1 MDGGSIPPSST
12 NSKVRNVSSIRTTSD
27 RRGDIEG
34 LRALAVGLVIAY
46 HYGLDQ
52 LPGGFIGVD
61 VFFVISGFLITK
73 LLIDEANQ
81 TGKISFSNFW
91 ARRIRRIVPMSFAVI
106 VVTVIAGLYLLNSE
120 QARQLAA
127 VALGAMGFSAN
138 FVLYFTT
145 EPYLSGVTLPSPL
158 QHYWSLAI
166 EEQFYLLWPFIFF
179 GALRISPKHWKAIL
193 TFFVV
198 VIGLASLTFSIATTS
213 SNPSAGYYFPHTR
226 IWELLAG
233 AGLALA
239 GASIFRVATPLRA
252 IVGWVGLGSI
262 IWSAVSF
269 DSQTVFPGAAALIP
283 VLATTAV
290 IAAGGAQWGPSKLLS
305 IAPAK
310 RIGAWSYSLYLWHWP
325 VLILTEYRF
334 GTLSGW
340 IKLLLLSATILL
352 SATTYSMIEQPF
364 RRHRWLSARSGR
376 TLAAGTVAI
385 AIGLSSGV
393 VVFATSNQSNAP
405 LNDVASTETP
415 LQVEPPPGDNTQQLP
430 KLERTENAVNALL
443 LGDSTMAALRWF
455 EQGSVGLSGFSY
467 VLDAESCRKI
477 ADPSC
482 AGREKRTPKTAVQ
495 TVADFEGPLD
505 YIVFMGGYD
514 SSVKRFKTELQ
525 SFIQAAKDKDTK
537 VIFLDFKESL
547 EFPAPGSRGKRS
559 IYAEFNEILRE
570 VVAKEQADD
579 LFLVEWNLFSSGR
592 PNWFRRDGIHLTL
605 EGAVALG
612 WLISHA
618 VANGADNKCPFTDTY
633 PCTIPTALDSG
644 YDLMKIFDVAFT
656 KTKCYE
662 DGLSR
667 ERVCTTVDR

>member
-1 MDGGSIPPSST
+1 MSA
-12 NSKVRNVSSIRTTSD
+12 

-73 LLIDEANQ
+73 LLIDEVSQ

-120 QARQLAA
+120 QARQLTT

-145 EPYLSGVTLPSPL
+145 EAYLSGVTLPSPL

-166 EEQFYLLWPFIFF
+166 EEQFYLIWPLVLFA
-179 GALRISPKHWKAIL
+179 ALKISPKHWKAIL
-193 TFFVV
+193 AFFVV
-198 VIGLASLTFSIATTS
+198 VIGLASLTFSIVTTS

-239 GASIFRVATPLRA
+239 GANIFRVATLLRA
-252 IVGWVGLGSI
+252 IVGWIGLGSI

-269 DSQTVFPGAAALIP
+269 NSQTVFPGAAALIP
-283 VLATTAV
+283 VIATTAV

-340 IKLLLLSATILL
+340 TKLLLLGATILL
-352 SATTYSMIEQPF
+352 SAATYSMIEQPF

-376 TLAAGTVAI
+376 TLLAGTVAI

-393 VVFATSNQSNAP
+393 VVFATSNQSDAP

-415 LQVEPPPGDNTQQLP
+415 LQVEPTPVDTTQQLP
-430 KLERTENAVNALL
+430 KLERTEKAVNALL

-514 SSVKRFKTELQ
+514 SSVKRFNDELQ
-525 SFIQAAKDKDTK
+525 SFIQEAKANGLK

-547 EFPAPGSRGKRS
+547 EFPAPGSKGKRS
-559 IYAEFNEILRE
+559 IYAEFNDILRE
-570 VVAKEQADD
+570 VVAKNQTND

-592 PNWFRRDGIHLTL
+592 SNWFRRDGIHLTL

-618 VANGADNKCPFTDTY
+618 VANVADNKCPFTDTY
-633 PCTIPTALDSG
+633 PCTIPAALDPG
-644 YDLMKIFDVAFT
+644 FDLMKIFDVTST